1 MLVYICNI
9 STVQEATAGGLVI
22 GDQLQLHSKSEV
34 ILDYTTTVSQ
44 KHKENK
50 STEKADYLPSPVLLN
65 SFGHV

>member
-9 STVQEATAGGLVI
+9 SMQEATAWGL
-22 GDQLQLHSKSEV
+22 GDQPQLYSKFEV
-34 ILDYTTTVSQ
+34 ILDYTKTLSQ

-50 STEKADYLPSPVLLN
+50 LIEKADYLPSPVLLN